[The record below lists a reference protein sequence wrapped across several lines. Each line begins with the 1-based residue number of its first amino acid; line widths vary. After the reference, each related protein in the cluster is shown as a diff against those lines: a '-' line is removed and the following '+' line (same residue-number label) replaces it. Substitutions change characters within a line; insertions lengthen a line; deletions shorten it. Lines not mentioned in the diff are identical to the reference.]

1 MPFVIHLAMIGMLIY
16 FMSKLRKTGLNDI
29 ANIRGKP
36 YKPAYLRVKIQFK
49 DVAGLQ

>member
-29 ANIRGKP
+29 RGKP